1 MSNFAAM
8 SDHELVALYE
18 QGIDEAFDV
27 LLKRN
32 QEHLFAFILRMVQ
45 DTDCANDIFQDTF
58 TKAIMCIRAH
68 QYRTTGKFSAWLM
81 RIAHN
86 LVVDSVRGNWKQM
99 SLETDVQNEGF
110 IYKNSDLSQE
120 CCEDE
125 MLRMSDSDTLA
136 RMIAML
142 PPVQQEIVHL
152 RFYEDLSFKEI
163 AQITNVSI
171 NTALGRMRY
180 ATLNLRRMIAENSLD
195 LAV

>member
-1 MSNFAAM
+1 
-8 SDHELVALYE
+8 
-18 QGIDEAFDV
+18 
-27 LLKRN
+27 
-32 QEHLFAFILRMVQ
+32 
-45 DTDCANDIFQDTF
+45 
-58 TKAIMCIRAH
+58 
-68 QYRTTGKFSAWLM
+68 
-81 RIAHN
+81 
-86 LVVDSVRGNWKQM
+86 
-99 SLETDVQNEGF
+99 
-110 IYKNSDLSQE
+110 
-120 CCEDE
+120 